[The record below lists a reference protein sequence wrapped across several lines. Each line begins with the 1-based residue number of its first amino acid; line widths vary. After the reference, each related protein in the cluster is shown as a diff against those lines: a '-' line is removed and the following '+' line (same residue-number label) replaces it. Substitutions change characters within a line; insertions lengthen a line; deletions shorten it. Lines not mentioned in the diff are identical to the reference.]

1 MYPSTE
7 ETGLGAIAHGP
18 TVKAIQK
25 ATNSKKRSAYN
36 KFTAFERFK
45 IGKYASENGPTNAV
59 RTFQKD
65 FLSQIERKHTARE
78 FRKKYE
84 AMLKNSTDK
93 SPQKVLELEKRGRSL
108 LLVNVDEKV
117 SSYLFIVVIT
127 LCVMV
132 WF

>member
-1 MYPSTE
+1 MSPSTE
-7 ETGLGAIAHGP
+7 ETGPGAIGREA

-36 KFTAFERFK
+36 KFTTSERFK

-65 FLSQIERKHTARE
+65 FPKLRESTARE

-84 AMLKNSTDK
+84 AMLKNSKRQVTTK
-93 SPQKVLELEKRGRSL
+93 SIGVRKTGKAAIAWERGR
-108 LLVNVDEKV
+108 KG
-117 SSYLFIVVIT
+117 
-127 LCVMV
+127 
-132 WF
+132 

>member
-7 ETGLGAIAHGP
+7 ETGLGAIAHEA

-36 KFTAFERFK
+36 KFTASERFK

-65 FLSQIERKHTARE
+65 FPKLRESRARE

-84 AMLKNSTDK
+84 AMLKNSKDN
-93 SPQKVLELEKRGRSL
+93 SPQKVLELEKRGRPL
-108 LLVNVDEKV
+108 LLGNVDEKV
-117 SSYLFIVVIT
+117 SSSLFIVAIT